1 MGLIK
6 NQHGTWYAQRK
17 VPERLQV
24 AVARGLGNGK
34 SKQVFLKKSL
44 GTKELKAANVRAKLV
59 LAGFDRTFSEAT
71 AALERTDAVPASRNA
86 LNAAEIARM
95 AETLFAK
102 M

>member
-59 LAGFDRTFSEAT
+59 LAG
-71 AALERTDAVPASRNA
+71 ERTDAVPASRKA